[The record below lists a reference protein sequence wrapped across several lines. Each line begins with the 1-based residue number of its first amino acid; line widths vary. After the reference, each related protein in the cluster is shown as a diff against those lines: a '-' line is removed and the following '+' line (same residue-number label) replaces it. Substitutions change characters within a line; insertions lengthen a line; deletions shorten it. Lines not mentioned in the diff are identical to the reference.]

1 VKPRAHRP
9 STAATP
15 DSRRASRGSEARS
28 GDAHAAGLTWA
39 SRSTAYAFWLLFTAL
54 MLAILHQQWPR
65 IGFDWSYFLPRLV
78 DVHLHYLC
86 SGVSVQWYTPSFGGG
101 LPGFPNPQHTQFTI
115 AALLLP
121 LTDPWVATVLQYL
134 LPASLGYL
142 ILIKFCLESLRMS
155 SWSSIVAAS
164 IFSTN
169 SFLIIHELT
178 GHLSCTTFSLLAVI
192 PLCLSRRI
200 PAVAATV
207 IFAGA
212 GSLIL
217 VGGGHTIIIAYVLTA
232 GLLAAGLVAWDDIEF
247 PAIRAWVVAAAGTL
261 LIVLICAAKIVA
273 VGLFMAQFHRDMEYR
288 HPAHNIFSAMLSIPS
303 GLFVYK
309 PMWLADRAGMD
320 LVSRWLHKE
329 FPAELVDYGMSP
341 AALLLAP
348 IGLFIF
354 LRRLLARASIT
365 QLVLVLGTI
374 WITVDFTLGRG
385 IIWPLIKPLP
395 LARALHEN
403 PDFGSAFILPLSLLS
418 GVGLECVFSCVT
430 KGLARHTLTACLL
443 AISLISILPFRSQTP
458 GFWYSGFD
466 STETLRNWRSIR
478 NGERFVPITKISD
491 VRDAAVFSS
500 FASSWKPYDAMFGY
514 GYGGPSFKTR
524 LVPGPIDAPGQA
536 SLNFNLPTAF
546 FFPSRLGQ
554 VPFQPA
560 AIQDGPQVNLLLNRI
575 QPDWR
580 MPLEQR
586 VGNVISAAA
595 MVACLTMLASAA
607 ITRRSPRTPQP
618 SA

>member
-1 VKPRAHRP
+1 
-9 STAATP
+9 
-15 DSRRASRGSEARS
+15 
-28 GDAHAAGLTWA
+28 
-39 SRSTAYAFWLLFTAL
+39 

-86 SGVSVQWYTPSFGGG
+86 SGVSVQWFTPSFGGG

-121 LTDPWVATVLQYL
+121 FTDPWAATVLQYL

-142 ILIKFCLESLRMS
+142 ILIKFCLESQGMR
-155 SWSSIVAAS
+155 SWTSIVVAS

-178 GHLSCTTFSLLAVI
+178 GHLSCTTFSLVAVV

-200 PAVAATV
+200 PALAAVV
-207 IFAGA
+207 IYAGA

-232 GLLAAGLVAWDDIEF
+232 GLLAAGLPAWDDLEF
-247 PAIRAWVVAAAGTL
+247 PAIRAWVVATTGTL
-261 LIVLICAAKIVA
+261 LILLICAAKIVA

-288 HPAHNIFSAMLSIPS
+288 HPAHNFFRAMLSIPS
-303 GLFVYK
+303 GMFAFR
-309 PMWLADRAGMD
+309 PMWLVDRAGMD
-320 LVSRWLHKE
+320 LVSGWLHKA
-329 FPAELVDYGMSP
+329 FPADLVDYGMSP

-348 IGLFIF
+348 IGLLAF
-354 LRRLLARASIT
+354 LRRAMARASRT
-365 QLVLVLGTI
+365 QLVLILVTV
-374 WITVDFTLGRG
+374 WITVEFTLGRG
-385 IIWPLIKPLP
+385 LIWPLIKPLP
-395 LARALHEN
+395 FVRALHEN
-403 PDFGSAFILPLSLLS
+403 PDFGSAFILPVSLLS
-418 GVGLECVFSCVT
+418 GVGLERVFSTVT
-430 KGLARHTLTACLL
+430 RGLARHALTACLL

-466 STETLRNWRSIR
+466 STETLRNWGSVRR
-478 NGERFVPITKISD
+478 GERFVPITRISA
-491 VRDAAVFSS
+491 VRDAEVFSS
-500 FASSWKPYDAMFGY
+500 LSSSWKPYDAMFGY
-514 GYGGPSFKTR
+514 GYGGPAFRTR
-524 LVPGPIDAPGQA
+524 LVPGPIDVPGHN

-546 FFPSRLGQ
+546 FFPSRFGQ

-560 AIQDGPQVNLLLNRI
+560 TIQDRPQVSLLLNRI
-575 QPDWR
+575 QPDWG

-586 VGNVISAAA
+586 IGNLISAAA
-595 MVACLTMLASAA
+595 MAACLIAMASVV
-607 ITRRSPRTPQP
+607 IKGRSTRPPKP
-618 SA
+618 SG